1 MGTLDEI
8 EGVTPPP
15 HTHTHTHPG
24 SFVPVLQKCPEL
36 AGGGSVY
43 NMIFWKF
50 EILLGF
56 FLIIV
61 GLVKNN
67 GC

>member
-1 MGTLDEI
+1 MGIPWRDIPDEI

-15 HTHTHTHPG
+15 HTHTPDPG

-36 AGGGSVY
+36 AGGGGVY

-50 EILLGF
+50 EILLVF
-56 FLIIV
+56 S
-61 GLVKNN
+61 
-67 GC
+67 

>member
-1 MGTLDEI
+1 MGIPDEI

-15 HTHTHTHPG
+15 PTHTHTYPG

-36 AGGGSVY
+36 GGSVY

-67 GC
+67 GR

>member
-1 MGTLDEI
+1 MGTPNEI
-8 EGVTPPP
+8 ETGGVTPPP
-15 HTHTHTHPG
+15 HTHLG

-56 FLIIV
+56 FVIIV

-67 GC
+67 GR

>member
-1 MGTLDEI
+1 MGTPDEI

-15 HTHTHTHPG
+15 TYTHTG

-36 AGGGSVY
+36 AGGGGGSVY

-50 EILLGF
+50 EILLSF

-67 GC
+67 GR

>member
-1 MGTLDEI
+1 MGTPDEI
-8 EGVTPPP
+8 EGVTPTPP
-15 HTHTHTHPG
+15 HTHTL
-24 SFVPVLQKCPEL
+24 VVLSLFSKSVL
-36 AGGGSVY
+36 NWRGGSVY

-50 EILLGF
+50 EILLSF

-67 GC
+67 GR